1 MWWYGHRYFSH
12 MIGDAITPTGEKMVN
27 LPIARPTDAIRAE
40 VEPTAQRLITL
51 INTRRETVRELLRWL
66 RVEFGVNAPGGVLSE
81 FRSMAETA
89 FIEEVRSRRGRGAVQ
104 LRAAALNSLLAE
116 YQEYA
121 GRVNAIDA
129 EMNMLERRLSDAV
142 NRAYG
147 LTPEEIAL
155 LWRTAPPRMPGKL
168 SFE

>member
-40 VEPTAQRLITL
+40 VEPAAQRLITL
-51 INTRRETVRELLRWL
+51 TNTRRDAVKELLTWL
-66 RVEFGVNAPGGVLSE
+66 RVEFGVNAPGGILSE
-81 FRSMAETA
+81 FRNVAETA
-89 FIEEVRSRRGRGAVQ
+89 FIEEVRTRRGRGAVQ
-104 LRAAALNSLLAE
+104 LRAAALNSLVTERAE
-116 YQEYA
+116 YT

-147 LTPEEIAL
+147 LTAEEIAL
-155 LWRTAPPRMPGKL
+155 MWRTAPPRMPVKPQ
-168 SFE
+168 